1 MVSSHCTSSSLV
13 VFVGWV
19 ERSETQQIE
28 TSKKIVGWVE
38 HRETQ
43 QKVGW
48 VVLCWVS

>member
-1 MVSSHCTSSSLV
+1 MPLNDGCTPKKI
-13 VFVGWV
+13 VGWV